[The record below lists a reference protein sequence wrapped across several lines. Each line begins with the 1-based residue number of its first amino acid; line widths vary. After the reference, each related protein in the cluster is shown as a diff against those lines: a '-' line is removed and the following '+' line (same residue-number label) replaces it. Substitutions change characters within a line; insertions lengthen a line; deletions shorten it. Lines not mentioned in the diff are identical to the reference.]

1 MRNQFENSI
10 QVCKRI
16 LEGMG
21 VDHIYCDHM
30 ACFYVDGDLW
40 RVEIEPSG
48 PDQVGLSFA
57 REMEPE
63 NVAWA
68 AMRFYGLASMIDLEI
83 VSVGSHER
91 EQFTAVTIN
100 DD

>member
-21 VDHIYCDHM
+21 VDAIYCNRK
-30 ACFYVDGDLW
+30 ACFHVDDDLW
-40 RVEIEPSG
+40 RVEIDLG

-91 EQFTAVTIN
+91 EQFTSVTVN
-100 DD
+100 ED